1 MQPLVILSFQIE
13 GEDDMKSKTE
23 GDKDSKIKIEGGDEH
38 LKIRRVS
45 GRDDYGNS

>member
-1 MQPLVILSFQIE
+1 
-13 GEDDMKSKTE
+13 MKSKTE